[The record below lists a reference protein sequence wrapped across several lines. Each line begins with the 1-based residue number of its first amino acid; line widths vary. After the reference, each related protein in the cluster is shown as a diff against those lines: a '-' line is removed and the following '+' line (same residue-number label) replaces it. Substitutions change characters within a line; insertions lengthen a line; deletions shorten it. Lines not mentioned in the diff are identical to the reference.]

1 LFLFSG
7 SRTKWKEKESS
18 LGQMVENTKDSIR
31 MTKSMDSGLLTGRMV
46 VNLRD
51 NGLKG
56 SNMERVNTETKKAL
70 LDKDFGRMGPE

>member
-1 LFLFSG
+1 MFLFSG

>member
-70 LDKDFGRMGPE
+70 LDKDFGRMEPE

>member
-1 LFLFSG
+1 
-7 SRTKWKEKESS
+7 
-18 LGQMVENTKDSIR
+18 MVENTKDSIR

-70 LDKDFGRMGPE
+70 LDKDFGRMEPE